1 MDYYEFFKNNE
12 SNISISILVSDLLL
26 FGERIAE
33 VTAKSV
39 LERHEEKMYTRDEV
53 AEKFKVS
60 DTTLWRWQN
69 QGLIT
74 RKKIGNRVYYPETE
88 IKKLCQLKSDNR

>member
-1 MDYYEFFKNNE
+1 MDYYEFFKNKE
-12 SNISISILVSDLLL
+12 TNISININVSDLLL

-33 VTAKSV
+33 MTANSI
-39 LERHEEKMYTRDEV
+39 LERHEEKMYTREEV

-69 QGLIT
+69 QGTIT
-74 RKKIGNRVYYPETE
+74 RKKIGNRVYYPEAE
-88 IKKLCQLKSDNR
+88 VKRLCQLKK